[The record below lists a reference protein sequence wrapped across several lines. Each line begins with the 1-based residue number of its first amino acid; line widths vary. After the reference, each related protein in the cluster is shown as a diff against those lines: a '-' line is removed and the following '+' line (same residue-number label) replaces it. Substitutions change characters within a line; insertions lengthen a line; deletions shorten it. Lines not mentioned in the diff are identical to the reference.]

1 MKSKI
6 RTTPDMSL
14 NSNAHQEAV
23 KLGDDHYRLWTRN
36 VVDKFKSL
44 EDDEIKRQLK
54 ENCFPYAVLIENWI
68 SDLNIGSCI
77 RNANA
82 FNAREVYYIGD
93 KRFDR
98 RGMCG
103 VHNYTS
109 INWLS
114 SKEELINLKQK
125 YYFVGLDNIQGSK
138 PINNYKWKE
147 NTLMIFG
154 AESVGLTP
162 EMISLCDEIIHIKQF
177 GSVRSLNAAT
187 ASGIVMNDF
196 VTKYSV

>member
-6 RTTPDMSL
+6 RTKPDMSID
-14 NSNAHQEAV
+14 SCAHQEAI
-23 KLGDDHYRLWTRN
+23 KLGDEHYSLWARN
-36 VVDKFKSL
+36 VVDKFKGV
-44 EDDEIKRQLK
+44 DNDEIKRQLK
-54 ENCFPYAVLIENWI
+54 ETSFPYAVLIENWI

-82 FNAREVYYIGD
+82 FNAKEVYYIGD

-114 SKEELINLKQK
+114 SKQELINLKKK
-125 YYFVGLDNIQGSK
+125 YYFVGLDNIEGSK
-138 PINNYKWKE
+138 PLNNYKWKE

-154 AESVGLTP
+154 SEGVGLTP
-162 EMISLCDEIIHIKQF
+162 EMISLCDEIVHIKQF

-196 VTKYSV
+196 VTKYII